1 MVSLSK
7 PFPAVPETAGRKAAQ
22 VRLKG
27 TINRKFDGMV
37 ILMKKIRAVMLSLL
51 ACTVLLAGCNTSS
64 ESNEE
69 QSLKVY
75 SFSGENEYISVS
87 NGVIILDGK
96 DEICYGGDL
105 KVMSDDFADIT
116 TYSTTIY
123 INGSEKETLLSNGVD
138 DQTGGT
144 IDVSGNIGIISG
156 DILRD
161 SDADKLTDNLWFELK
176 TTNLSGEENTYQVQ
190 LETTEITKEVKK

>member
-1 MVSLSK
+1 
-7 PFPAVPETAGRKAAQ
+7 
-22 VRLKG
+22 
-27 TINRKFDGMV
+27 
-37 ILMKKIRAVMLSLL
+37 MKKIMVATLSLL
-51 ACTVLLAGCNTSS
+51 AYAVLLAGCNTST
-64 ESNEE
+64 ESNEK

-96 DEICYGGDL
+96 NEICYGGDL
-105 KVMSDDFADIT
+105 KVISDDFVDIT

-123 INGSEKETLLSNGVD
+123 INGSEKETLLSNSVD

-144 IDVSGNIGIISG
+144 IDFSGNIGKISG
-156 DILRD
+156 DIFKNR
-161 SDADKLTDNLWFELK
+161 DADKLTDNLWFELK

-190 LETTEITKEVKK
+190 LKTTEITKEVKK

>member
-1 MVSLSK
+1 MNVKKLPVFRNLSDEELEKSLHCARS
-7 PFPAVPETAGRKAAQ
+7 
-22 VRLKG
+22 
-27 TINRKFDGMV
+27 
-37 ILMKKIRAVMLSLL
+37 ILVNFQKD
-51 ACTVLLAGCNTSS
+51 
-64 ESNEE
+64 
-69 QSLKVY
+69 
-75 SFSGENEYISVS
+75 EYISVS

-105 KVMSDDFADIT
+105 KVMSDDFANIT

-138 DQTGGT
+138 DQTGET
-144 IDVSGNIGIISG
+144 IDVSGNVGQISG

-176 TTNLSGEENTYQVQ
+176 TTNLNGEESTYRVQ

>member
-1 MVSLSK
+1 
-7 PFPAVPETAGRKAAQ
+7 
-22 VRLKG
+22 
-27 TINRKFDGMV
+27 
-37 ILMKKIRAVMLSLL
+37 MKKIVVVMLSLL
-51 ACTVLLAGCNTSS
+51 ACMVLFAGCNIFS

-87 NGVIILDGK
+87 NGIIILDGK
-96 DEICYGGDL
+96 DEIFYGGDF

-123 INGSEKETLLSNGVD
+123 INGSEKRTLLFSSVN

-144 IDVSGNIGIISG
+144 IDVSGNIGKVSG
-156 DILRD
+156 DILGD
-161 SDADKLTDNLWFELK
+161 SDTDKLTDNLWFELK
-176 TTNLSGEENTYQVQ
+176 TTNLSGEERTYQVQ
-190 LETTEITKEVKK
+190 LETTEITRN

>member
-1 MVSLSK
+1 
-7 PFPAVPETAGRKAAQ
+7 
-22 VRLKG
+22 
-27 TINRKFDGMV
+27 
-37 ILMKKIRAVMLSLL
+37 MKKIMVATLSLL
-51 ACTVLLAGCNTSS
+51 ACAVLLAGCNTST

-87 NGVIILDGK
+87 NSVIILDGK
-96 DEICYGGDL
+96 NEICYGGDL
-105 KVMSDDFADIT
+105 KVISDDFVDIT

-123 INGSEKETLLSNGVD
+123 INGSEKETLLSNSVD

-144 IDVSGNIGIISG
+144 IDFSGNIGKISG
-156 DILRD
+156 DIFKNR
-161 SDADKLTDNLWFELK
+161 DADKLTDNLWFELK

-190 LETTEITKEVKK
+190 LKTTEITKEVKK

>member
-1 MVSLSK
+1 
-7 PFPAVPETAGRKAAQ
+7 
-22 VRLKG
+22 
-27 TINRKFDGMV
+27 
-37 ILMKKIRAVMLSLL
+37 MKKIMVATLSLL
-51 ACTVLLAGCNTSS
+51 AYAVLLAGCNTST

-96 DEICYGGDL
+96 NDICYGGDL
-105 KVMSDDFADIT
+105 KVISDDFVDIT

-123 INGSEKETLLSNGVD
+123 INGSEKETLLSNSVD

-144 IDVSGNIGIISG
+144 IDFSGNIGKISG
-156 DILRD
+156 DIFKNR
-161 SDADKLTDNLWFELK
+161 DADKLTDNLWFELK

-190 LETTEITKEVKK
+190 LKTTEITKEVKK

>member
-1 MVSLSK
+1 
-7 PFPAVPETAGRKAAQ
+7 
-22 VRLKG
+22 
-27 TINRKFDGMV
+27 
-37 ILMKKIRAVMLSLL
+37 MKKKMEVVLSLL
-51 ACTVLLAGCNTSS
+51 ACTVLLAECNTSS

-69 QSLKVY
+69 QPLKVY
-75 SFSGENEYISVS
+75 SFSGENEHISVS

-105 KVMSDDFADIT
+105 KAMSDDFTDIT

-123 INGSEKETLLSNGVD
+123 INGSEKEILLSNSVD

-144 IDVSGNIGIISG
+144 IDVSGNIGKISG

-190 LETTEITKEVKK
+190 LKTTEITKEVKK

>member
-1 MVSLSK
+1 
-7 PFPAVPETAGRKAAQ
+7 
-22 VRLKG
+22 
-27 TINRKFDGMV
+27 
-37 ILMKKIRAVMLSLL
+37 MKKIMVATLSLL
-51 ACTVLLAGCNTSS
+51 ACAVLLAGCNTST

-96 DEICYGGDL
+96 NEICYGGDL
-105 KVMSDDFADIT
+105 KMISDDFVDIT
-116 TYSTTIY
+116 AYSTTIY
-123 INGSEKETLLSNGVD
+123 INGSEKETLLSNSVD

-144 IDVSGNIGIISG
+144 IDFSGNIGKISG
-156 DILRD
+156 DILKD
-161 SDADKLTDNLWFELK
+161 KDADKLTDNLWFELK

-190 LETTEITKEVKK
+190 LKTTEITQEVKK

>member
-1 MVSLSK
+1 M
-7 PFPAVPETAGRKAAQ
+7 PETAGRKAAQ

-51 ACTVLLAGCNTSS
+51 ACTVLLAGCNTSP

-69 QSLKVY
+69 QPLKVY

-96 DEICYGGDL
+96 NEICYGGDL
-105 KVMSDDFADIT
+105 KVMSDDFSDIT

-123 INGSEKETLLSNGVD
+123 INGSEKEILLSNGVD

-144 IDVSGNIGIISG
+144 IDVSGNIGKISG
-156 DILRD
+156 DILGD
-161 SDADKLTDNLWFELK
+161 SDDKLTDNLWFELK

>member
-1 MVSLSK
+1 
-7 PFPAVPETAGRKAAQ
+7 
-22 VRLKG
+22 
-27 TINRKFDGMV
+27 
-37 ILMKKIRAVMLSLL
+37 MKKIMAATLSLL

-69 QSLKVY
+69 QPLKVY
-75 SFSGENEYISVS
+75 SFSGENEHISVS

-105 KVMSDDFADIT
+105 KAMSDDFTDIT

-123 INGSEKETLLSNGVD
+123 INGSEKEILLSNSVD

-144 IDVSGNIGIISG
+144 IDVSGNIGKNSG

-190 LETTEITKEVKK
+190 LKTTEITKEVKK

>member
-1 MVSLSK
+1 M
-7 PFPAVPETAGRKAAQ
+7 PETAGRKAAQ
-22 VRLKG
+22 VCLKG

-51 ACTVLLAGCNTSS
+51 ACTVLLAGCNTSP

-69 QSLKVY
+69 QPLKVY

-105 KVMSDDFADIT
+105 KVMSDDFANIT

-138 DQTGGT
+138 DQTGET
-144 IDVSGNIGIISG
+144 IDVSGNVGQISG

-176 TTNLSGEENTYQVQ
+176 TTNLNGEESTYRVQ

>member
-1 MVSLSK
+1 
-7 PFPAVPETAGRKAAQ
+7 
-22 VRLKG
+22 
-27 TINRKFDGMV
+27 
-37 ILMKKIRAVMLSLL
+37 MKKIMAVMLSLL

-105 KVMSDDFADIT
+105 KVMSDDFANIT

-138 DQTGGT
+138 DQTGET
-144 IDVSGNIGIISG
+144 IDVSGNVGQISG

-161 SDADKLTDNLWFELK
+161 SDADKLLYIHMYQNLFFQFSTKMVHGKDNPSYGMDNLSIPL
-176 TTNLSGEENTYQVQ
+176 
-190 LETTEITKEVKK
+190 

>member
-7 PFPAVPETAGRKAAQ
+7 PFPTVPKTAGRKAAQ

-51 ACTVLLAGCNTSS
+51 ACTVLLAGCNTSP

-69 QSLKVY
+69 QPLKVY

-105 KVMSDDFADIT
+105 KVMSDDFSDIT

-123 INGSEKETLLSNGVD
+123 INGSEKEILLSNGVD

-144 IDVSGNIGIISG
+144 IDVSGNIGKISG
-156 DILRD
+156 DILGD
-161 SDADKLTDNLWFELK
+161 SDDKLTDNLWFELK